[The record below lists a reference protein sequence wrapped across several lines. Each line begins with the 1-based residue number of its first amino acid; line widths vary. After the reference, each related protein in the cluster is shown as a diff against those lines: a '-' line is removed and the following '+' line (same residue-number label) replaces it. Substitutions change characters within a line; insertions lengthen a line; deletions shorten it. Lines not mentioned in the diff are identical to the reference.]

1 MSGPDVVVHRKLVR
15 DRIPVI
21 IVANGGAASFRVL
34 EQDEYR
40 AALHAKLAEE
50 ARELRAAAPGEQLGE
65 LADLL
70 EVVKA
75 LAAGSG
81 HTLEEVINA
90 AAAKT
95 AKRGGFNKRIWLE
108 ETRG

>member
-1 MSGPDVVVHRKLVR
+1 MSDTFFHRKLVR

-40 AALHAKLAEE
+40 TALHAKLAEE
-50 ARELRAAAPGEQLGE
+50 AVELRRAAPEEQLGE

-75 LAAGSG
+75 LAADAG
-81 HTLEEVINA
+81 HTLDEVIVA
-90 AAAKT
+90 AAAKS
-95 AKRGGFNKRIWLE
+95 AKRGGFDRRIWLE
-108 ETRG
+108 ETRD